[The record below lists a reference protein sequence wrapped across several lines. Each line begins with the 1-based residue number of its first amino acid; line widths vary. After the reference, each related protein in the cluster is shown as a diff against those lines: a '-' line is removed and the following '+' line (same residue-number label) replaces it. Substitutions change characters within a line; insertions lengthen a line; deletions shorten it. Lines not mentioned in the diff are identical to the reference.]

1 MILENK
7 KSIPLSIKTITS
19 NLQLIFLKNKQR
31 KMIMKMSIKKLSK
44 IFLIASI
51 RMKMIKK

>member
-51 RMKMIKK
+51 RMKMMKK